1 MAENPFLKSHECFR
15 RSLCKT
21 VHQVDAR
28 LLAFFAHPG
37 PRRVAEKALRIL
49 ERLEK
54 IVFWP
59 FALLAKPAEMLLAG
73 IERKRE
79 RDRGKREGK
88 GRG

>member
-1 MAENPFLKSHECFR
+1 M
-15 RSLCKT
+15 
-21 VHQVDAR
+21 
-28 LLAFFAHPG
+28 
-37 PRRVAEKALRIL
+37 VAEKALRIL

-59 FALLAKPAEMLLAG
+59 FALLAKPTEMLLGG

-79 RDRGKREGK
+79 RDRVKREGK